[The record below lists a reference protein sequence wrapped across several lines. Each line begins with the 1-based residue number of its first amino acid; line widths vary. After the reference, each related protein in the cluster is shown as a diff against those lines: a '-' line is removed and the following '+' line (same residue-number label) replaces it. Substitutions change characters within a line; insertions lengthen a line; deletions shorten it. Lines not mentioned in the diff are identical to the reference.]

1 MADANRA
8 LDRVLGSL
16 VNVLRH
22 PLAACTAFL
31 LVHLWLGNLNLHSSQ
46 GPMADVTYV
55 YKFWVE
61 QFVVEGFRVGVD
73 SQWVYPVVAF
83 VPMLLAYAFGPE
95 FYGAT
100 WLSMVLV
107 LNLVALGFL
116 TGWGRRRDRVDVAW
130 WWIFFLVTLGPIALG
145 RIDSVSVPL
154 AIIGMLL
161 LASRPR
167 AAAIVLAIATWMKV
181 WPAALLAAVIIAS
194 RHRVR
199 VLVTITATSL
209 AIIATAL
216 LMGSGAN
223 VFSFI
228 TQQAGRGLQVEAPVS
243 TVWLWLAASGSKDTF
258 VYYDYDIL
266 TYQVDG
272 EGTAAAAALM
282 TPLLGF
288 AVAVVAFLG
297 IRAVRR
303 GASVAQL
310 LPPLAL
316 ALVTAFIVFNKVGS
330 PQFESWLAVPV
341 IGGLVSALGG
351 GRSFRVPAMLAL
363 VIAAMTQVIYP
374 TFYPLL
380 LGLDPMMLALI
391 TVRNLLLVALLI
403 WAIVCVV
410 RAGAPA
416 AEPELL
422 HPDIEDADLAEPSTW
437 PLASPLQP

>member
-1 MADANRA
+1 
-8 LDRVLGSL
+8 
-16 VNVLRH
+16 
-22 PLAACTAFL
+22 
-31 LVHLWLGNLNLHSSQ
+31 
-46 GPMADVTYV
+46 
-55 YKFWVE
+55 
-61 QFVVEGFRVGVD
+61 
-73 SQWVYPVVAF
+73 
-83 VPMLLAYAFGPE
+83 MLLAYAFGPE
-95 FYGAT
+95 SYGAT

-116 TGWGRRRDRVDVAW
+116 IGWGRRRDRVVVAW
-130 WWIFFLVTLGPIALG
+130 WWILFLVALGPIALG

-154 AIIGMLL
+154 AIVGILL

-181 WPAALLAAVIIAS
+181 WPAAVLAAVIIAS
-194 RHRVR
+194 RDRARVF
-199 VLVTITATSL
+199 VAITATSL
-209 AIIATAL
+209 AIIVITL

-228 TQQAGRGLQVEAPVS
+228 TQQADRGLQVEAPVS
-243 TVWLWLAASGSKDTF
+243 TVWMWLAASGSNGTV

-272 EGTAAAAALM
+272 EGTAIAAALM
-282 TPLLGF
+282 TPLLGV
-288 AVAVVAFLG
+288 AVALVALLG

-303 GASVAQL
+303 GASVSHL
-310 LPPLAL
+310 LPPLSL
-316 ALVTAFIVFNKVGS
+316 ALVAAFIVFNKVGS

-341 IGGLVSALGG
+341 IGGLVSALRG

-380 LGLDPMMLALI
+380 LSLDPMMLALI
-391 TVRNLLLVALLI
+391 TARNLLLVALLT
-403 WAIVCVV
+403 WAIVRVI

-416 AEPELL
+416 DELDFSQ
-422 HPDIEDADLAEPSTW
+422 PDAGDADGAEPSTR
-437 PLASPLQP
+437 PLASPLQS